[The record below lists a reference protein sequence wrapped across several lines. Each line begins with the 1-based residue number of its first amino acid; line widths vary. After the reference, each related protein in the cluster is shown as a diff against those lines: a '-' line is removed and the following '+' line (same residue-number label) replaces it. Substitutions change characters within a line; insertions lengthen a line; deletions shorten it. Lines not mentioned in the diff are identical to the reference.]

1 MNIILT
7 GFMGTGK
14 TSTGKILSQKSSM
27 PFFDTDALIETKMK
41 MTIASI
47 FANLGEP
54 AFRRIEMQT
63 IEKIS
68 QKDNIIISCGG
79 GAVLEQKNID
89 SLMRN
94 GKIINLYANA
104 YTIYER
110 VKGNSDRPV
119 LQSSNPSIEKIKNL
133 LETRKKVYANC
144 DFSIDTSAISPL
156 ETAEKILSL
165 IK

>member
-7 GFMGTGK
+7 GFMATGK

-41 MTIASI
+41 MTISSI

-63 IEKIS
+63 IEEIS
-68 QKDNIIISCGG
+68 QRDNIIISCGG
-79 GAVLEQKNID
+79 GAVLEQKNIEN
-89 SLMRN
+89 LRKN
-94 GKIINLYANA
+94 GKIINLYASA
-104 YTIYER
+104 HTIYER

-119 LQSSNPSIEKIKNL
+119 LQSSNPSIEKIKTL
-133 LETRKKVYANC
+133 LETRKKAYANC
-144 DFSIDTSAISPL
+144 DFSIDTSSISPL
-156 ETAEKILSL
+156 ETAEKILNL